1 MSGVEPSRNIEPELF
16 EATFKALTDAVNIGF
31 GEIAYE
37 KPDLEFV
44 RLLNNSAKWFAARK
58 TALQVLQ
65 LIALTKDEEK
75 GTKRPFREFRKLAEG
90 VLTNYNKTWL
100 KTEYDTAIAAARSA
114 RDWQNFEAEADLY
127 PNLEYMRTVSATPR
141 QEHLAYVG
149 IIRPINDPFWNTHL
163 PPIAFNCKCSVRN
176 TDAQPND
183 IPLDIDQ
190 TDPVAPALQ
199 NNPAKTGML
208 FNLPATAYAQE
219 TEFLPDETIAKELKT
234 RVLPEM
240 NFYIKAYEF
249 PNGGT
254 LDIHPAIDESE
265 FSYNTKI
272 GGFLASKGYKIKLE
286 PMTYVDG
293 IKNLDLLIDNIEAD
307 IKEPKN
313 SIELRKGIQKGIAN
327 ANKQGAKICVLYLNR
342 DDVTIQQTIR
352 GLRGGMIA
360 QDGSPQNKT
369 IEKVILIYKDRTIVE
384 VTRAEI
390 TNFSFTKK
398 LK

>member
-1 MSGVEPSRNIEPELF
+1 M
-16 EATFKALTDAVNIGF
+16 
-31 GEIAYE
+31 
-37 KPDLEFV
+37 

-75 GTKRPFREFRKLAEG
+75 GTKRTFREFRKLAEG

-127 PNLEYMRTVSATPR
+127 PNLEYMRSVSATPR

-149 IIRPINDPFWNTHL
+149 IIRPLNDPFWNTHL

-219 TEFLPDETIAKELKT
+219 TEYLPDETIAKELKT
-234 RVLPEM
+234 RILPEM

-249 PNGGT
+249 DNGGT
-254 LDIHPAIDESE
+254 LEIHPAIHESE
-265 FSYNTKI
+265 FKYNTTL
-272 GGFLASKGYKIKLE
+272 GAALSSKGMKVKLE
-286 PMTYVDG
+286 KYLYLDNTVNIDAKIDDLNADFKAPVTNNIIKG
-293 IKNLDLLIDNIEAD
+293 IKNSFEAA
-307 IKEPKN
+307 K
-313 SIELRKGIQKGIAN
+313 
-327 ANKQGAKICVLYLNR
+327 KQGANHLVIDLREKDAQESEL
-342 DDVTIQQTIR
+342 IR
-352 GLRGGMIA
+352 GLRGSI
-360 QDGSPQNKT
+360 
-369 IEKVILIYKDRTIVE
+369 IEKGEPINKAIKK
-384 VTRAEI
+384 VTLVLKSKKIINLERSQIED
-390 TNFSFTKK
+390 NSFIDL
-398 LK
+398 LKTQMSNP

>member
-1 MSGVEPSRNIEPELF
+1 M
-16 EATFKALTDAVNIGF
+16 
-31 GEIAYE
+31 
-37 KPDLEFV
+37 
-44 RLLNNSAKWFAARK
+44 LNNSAKWFAARK

-141 QEHLAYVG
+141 QEHLTYVG
-149 IIRPINDPFWNTHL
+149 IIRPLNDPFWNTHL
-163 PPIAFNCKCSVRN
+163 PPIGFNCGCSVRN
-176 TDAQPND
+176 TDTEPND

-190 TDPVAPALQ
+190 ADPVAPALQ

-208 FNLPATAYAQE
+208 FNLPATAYSQE
-219 TEFLPDETIAKELKT
+219 TEFLANETIAKELKT

-254 LDIHPAIDESE
+254 LEIHPAINEDEWKI
-265 FSYNTKI
+265 NTKV
-272 GGFLASKGYKIKLE
+272 GGVLASKGRKVKLLPEKPTDLSNIDALVDDKLCEYKS
-286 PMTYVDG
+286 PTTATAV
-293 IKNLDLLIDNIEAD
+293 
-307 IKEPKN
+307 N
-313 SIELRKGIQKGIAN
+313 SRLRKAN
-327 ANKQGAKICVLYLNR
+327 SQGSKWVVLYIDKTLLLKSDLAEALRSTLGNQNR
-342 DDVTIQQTIR
+342 TK
-352 GLRGGMIA
+352 
-360 QDGSPQNKT
+360 S
-369 IEKVILIYKDRTIVE
+369 IEKVFILYKNNDLVEFDRVE
-384 VTRAEI
+384 FANRDFET
-390 TNFSFTKK
+390 K

>member
-1 MSGVEPSRNIEPELF
+1 M
-16 EATFKALTDAVNIGF
+16 
-31 GEIAYE
+31 
-37 KPDLEFV
+37 

-127 PNLEYMRTVSATPR
+127 PNLEYMRSVSATPR
-141 QEHLAYVG
+141 QEHLTYVG
-149 IIRPINDPFWNTHL
+149 IIRPLNDPFWNTHL

-199 NNPAKTGML
+199 NNPAKSGML

-219 TEFLPDETIAKELKT
+219 TEFLPDEMIEKELKT

-240 NFYIKAYEF
+240 KFYIKAYEF
-249 PNGGT
+249 PNGGK
-254 LDIHPAIDESE
+254 LEIHPSIDEKE
-265 FSYNTKI
+265 WAENTKY
-272 GGFLASKGYKIKLE
+272 GALLASKGNKIKLRNYSFVE
-286 PMTYVDG
+286 G
-293 IKNLDLLIDNIEAD
+293 EKNIDALIDEKLIEFKTPLTTKSD
-307 IKEPKN
+307 KMITNSVKE
-313 SIELRKGIQKGIAN
+313 AN
-327 ANKQGAKICVLYLNR
+327 EQGAEIVLIDISKHTRNKAELWK
-342 DDVTIQQTIR
+342 
-352 GLRGGMIA
+352 GLRGAMIRNG
-360 QDGSPQNKT
+360 QPHNINIKKIILLYDKNNLVELT
-369 IEKVILIYKDRTIVE
+369 REEIEDY
-384 VTRAEI
+384 RAL
-390 TNFSFTKK
+390 NK
-398 LK
+398 LKRE

>member
-1 MSGVEPSRNIEPELF
+1 M
-16 EATFKALTDAVNIGF
+16 
-31 GEIAYE
+31 
-37 KPDLEFV
+37 

-127 PNLEYMRTVSATPR
+127 PNLEYMRTVSSTPR
-141 QEHLAYVG
+141 QEHLTYVG

-163 PPIAFNCKCSVRN
+163 PPIAFSCKCSVRN
-176 TDAQPND
+176 TDSQPND

-190 TDPVAPALQ
+190 TDPVTPALQ

-219 TEFLPDETIAKELKT
+219 TEFLSDETIAKELKT

-254 LDIHPAIDESE
+254 LEIHPAIHESE
-265 FSYNTKI
+265 FKYNTTL
-272 GGFLASKGYKIKLE
+272 GAALASKGMKVKLE
-286 PMTYVDG
+286 GFRYLDGFKNLDANIDQLKSDFKAPVTNNIIKG
-293 IKNLDLLIDNIEAD
+293 IKNAFEAAKKQAVNHLVLDLREKDVQE
-307 IKEPKN
+307 
-313 SIELRKGIQKGIAN
+313 SEL
-327 ANKQGAKICVLYLNR
+327 
-342 DDVTIQQTIR
+342 IR
-352 GLRGGMIA
+352 GLRGSVIEKGEPI
-360 QDGSPQNKT
+360 NKAVKKVTLILKSKKVIT
-369 IEKVILIYKDRTIVE
+369 IERN
-384 VTRAEI
+384 EI
-390 TNFSFTKK
+390 EDNSFIET
-398 LK
+398 LKTQMSNP

>member
-1 MSGVEPSRNIEPELF
+1 M
-16 EATFKALTDAVNIGF
+16 
-31 GEIAYE
+31 
-37 KPDLEFV
+37 

-75 GTKRPFREFRKLAEG
+75 GDRRYGTKRPFREFRKLAEG

-141 QEHLAYVG
+141 QEHLSYVG

-190 TDPVAPALQ
+190 TDPVTPALQ

-219 TEFLPDETIAKELKT
+219 TEFLPDEVIAKELRT

-254 LDIHPAIDESE
+254 LEIHPAIDEDEWSE
-265 FSYNTKI
+265 NVKI
-272 GGFLASKGYKIKLE
+272 GAILAKNGKKVKLQPIGFQE
-286 PMTYVDG
+286 G
-293 IKNLDLLIDNIEAD
+293 IKNVDALVENVKTDFKTPVTDNI
-307 IKEPKN
+307 PKAIN
-313 SIELRKGIQKGIAN
+313 GLVNTAHNQGASIVVINLSAKQFQFQDLHRGLKGSMLSNGEHKNKNIEKIIILL
-327 ANKQGAKICVLYLNR
+327 KQGDL
-342 DDVTIQQTIR
+342 
-352 GLRGGMIA
+352 
-360 QDGSPQNKT
+360 
-369 IEKVILIYKDRTIVE
+369 IEVSRNEIEANNFIEILKSKM
-384 VTRAEI
+384 
-390 TNFSFTKK
+390 TNP
-398 LK
+398 